1 MQLVTDLTLYCRRG
15 YDDPAANTND
25 VVWNAR
31 LSKRIL
37 KGGLTFSVDAFDM
50 LGQLSNLTQT
60 VNSQGRFETFRD
72 VTPRYVMF
80 HVIYRLN
87 IKPQKRSL

>member
-1 MQLVTDLTLYCRRG
+1 MSDLTLYSRRG
-15 YDDPAANTND
+15 YDDPAANTDD

-37 KGGLTFSVDAFDM
+37 KGGLTFSVDAFDI

-87 IKPQKRSL
+87 IKPKARGI